1 MNPKQVKASEG
12 VRRLYVDIETC
23 PLIAYTWT
31 IGKKVN
37 LSHDNI
43 IADPRIICIGYKWES
58 GPVKALTWDK
68 GKCDKAMLA
77 QFVKVLMEAD
87 EVIAHNG
94 DRFDV
99 PWIRTRC
106 AFHRIPIPHQ
116 LPTVD
121 TLKQARRGFR
131 FPSNR
136 LDYLGKYMGI
146 GRKMET
152 GGFGL
157 WKAVMDG
164 DKQAL
169 HDMVEYC
176 KRDVELL
183 QEVHHA
189 LYSYAKPT
197 THIGIAV
204 GGYRHWCP
212 SCGSHNVKLNGNKR
226 VTAAGVLQVEMKCKD
241 CRSAWRMNE
250 TMARREI
257 LKEREDKL
265 LSEGK
270 R

>member
-1 MNPKQVKASEG
+1 MIV
-12 VRRLYVDIETC
+12 
-23 PLIAYTWT
+23 YTWA
-31 IGKKVN
+31 IGRKVS

-43 IADPRIICIGYKWES
+43 LSDPRIICIGYKWED
-58 GPVKALTWDK
+58 GPVRALTWDRD
-68 GKCDKAMLA
+68 KCDRAMLSEL
-77 QFVKVLMEAD
+77 VKVLMRAD

-136 LDYLGKYMGI
+136 LDYLGKYMGV
-146 GRKMET
+146 GRKVET

-157 WKAVMDG
+157 WKSVMDG
-164 DKQAL
+164 DRQAL
-169 HDMVEYC
+169 RDMVEYC

-189 LYSYAKPT
+189 LYAYAKPT
-197 THIGIAV
+197 THIGVSV
-204 GGYRHWCP
+204 GGYKHWCP
-212 SCGSHNVKLNGNKR
+212 SCGSDNVKSNANRR
-226 VTAAGVLQVEMKCKD
+226 VSAQGVVKVQMKCLE
-241 CRSAWRMNE
+241 CGRYYSMNE
-250 TMARREI
+250 TQVRSERLREH
-257 LKEREDKL
+257 KDKK
-265 LSEGK
+265 LSEGLS
-270 R
+270 